1 MSRRIDWDA
10 VAGII
15 ALLCFAALL
24 HGCAAGLT
32 DTQRRLAIIDTS
44 AVTVGGLSE
53 AVHVAAAADA
63 RSCLHD
69 EACLNALALR
79 WAPADAAINTAAL
92 ALGAW
97 LTAEIVGT
105 GDRPAMMG
113 AALRLLADLPA
124 TLAPYG
130 VRIGGE

>member
-1 MSRRIDWDA
+1 MRRIDWDA

-32 DTQRRLAIIDTS
+32 DTQRRLAVLDTA
-44 AVTVGGLSE
+44 AVTVGGMSE
-53 AVHVAAAADA
+53 AVHVAASADA
-63 RSCLHD
+63 RGCLHD
-69 EACLNALALR
+69 EACLDALALR

-105 GDRPAMMG
+105 GDRAAMMG

-130 VRIGGE
+130 VRLGGE